1 MIYIK
6 TQIKSSIRQ
15 INYLYRNF
23 YKHSLFF
30 IIDIMIEKVQI
41 SDLELSEI
49 YAKGKGVDPWNCKLD
64 EIINSGMHV
73 GLVIQEE

>member
-1 MIYIK
+1 
-6 TQIKSSIRQ
+6 
-15 INYLYRNF
+15 
-23 YKHSLFF
+23 
-30 IIDIMIEKVQI
+30 MIEEVKI

-49 YAKGKGVDPWNCKLD
+49 YAKGKRIDPFNCKLD

>member
-1 MIYIK
+1 
-6 TQIKSSIRQ
+6 
-15 INYLYRNF
+15 
-23 YKHSLFF
+23 
-30 IIDIMIEKVQI
+30 MIEKVQI

-49 YAKGKGVDPWNCKLD
+49 YAKGKGIDPWNCKLD

>member
-1 MIYIK
+1 
-6 TQIKSSIRQ
+6 
-15 INYLYRNF
+15 
-23 YKHSLFF
+23 
-30 IIDIMIEKVQI
+30 MIEKVQI

-49 YAKGKGVDPWNCKLD
+49 HAKGKGIDPFNCKLE

>member
-1 MIYIK
+1 
-6 TQIKSSIRQ
+6 
-15 INYLYRNF
+15 
-23 YKHSLFF
+23 
-30 IIDIMIEKVQI
+30 MIEKVQI

-49 YAKGKGVDPWNCKLD
+49 YAKVKGIDPFNCKLE

>member
-1 MIYIK
+1 MVNYHPFFYIFELNVIS
-6 TQIKSSIRQ
+6 QDII
-15 INYLYRNF
+15 IN
-23 YKHSLFF
+23 
-30 IIDIMIEKVQI
+30 IMIEKVQI

-49 YAKGKGVDPWNCKLD
+49 YAKGKGIDPLTCKLD